1 LNPQLAFTYNN
12 RGEAYRLLNMYA
24 EAIADFDRALH
35 LDSSLATV
43 YYNRG
48 LAYSSIEQPHQ
59 ALMDYNR
66 ALELDPTLHSVY
78 QDRAGVY
85 AHLKRHREAIADY
98 NRILAAAVG
107 DVDALLS
114 RGIQYIALNEFERAM
129 QDFNAVIELHEDFS
143 CAYSY
148 RGEVHLR
155 LYNLEQARADCAR
168 SWQLDA
174 THLEH
179 GWMTQWIDMCI
190 DEPDIDMAQRLE
202 AIAAREPENYTAYLC
217 RGTAYW
223 LRDDTE
229 QALEEFRYAISM
241 VRERWDAYFWKA
253 MACISLRRDYE
264 ARTALEQA
272 LDAHMPPALLA
283 PLRLHRQHRPDFYM
297 EYALPLLERYAPTLR
312 E

>member
-1 LNPQLAFTYNN
+1 LYN
-12 RGEAYRLLNMYA
+12 
-24 EAIADFDRALH
+24 
-35 LDSSLATV
+35 
-43 YYNRG
+43 
-48 LAYSSIEQPHQ
+48 
-59 ALMDYNR
+59 
-66 ALELDPTLHSVY
+66 VY
-78 QDRAGVY
+78 QDRASLY
-85 AHLKRHREAIADY
+85 AHLKRHHEAIADY
-98 NRILAAAVG
+98 NRMLATVVG

-114 RGIQYIALNEFERAM
+114 RGIQYIALDELELAM
-129 QDFNAVIELHEDFS
+129 RDFNAAIELNKDFS

-155 LYNLEQARADCAR
+155 LYDLEQARDDCAG

-179 GWMTQWIDMCI
+179 GWMTQWIAMCI
-190 DEPDIDMAQRLE
+190 DEPAIDMAQRLE

-229 QALEEFRYAISM
+229 QALEEFRYAISLI
-241 VRERWDAYFWKA
+241 RDRWDAYFWKA
-253 MACISLRRDYE
+253 MACISLRRDNE
-264 ARTALEQA
+264 ARLALEQA

-283 PLRLHRQHRPDFYM
+283 PLRLHTQDRPDFYV
-297 EYALPLLERYAPTLR
+297 EYALPLLARYTPTLR